1 MNLFSVPSSP
11 TTTPLPTHLTGRSF
25 SQPIIDLFNSTLPNL
40 PKALIVFAIGIII
53 IRLLSVILA
62 RILGLT
68 KLPKG
73 LIKVTIRLLDMVLW
87 LLLVIA
93 ILQLMGLS
101 NVAFALSGAFA
112 VLALAFSNGLSATV
126 GDTISGLNLARDRHF
141 RIGDRVIIGDHKS
154 EGIIIDLDTRKTRL
168 KDDDGRIHI
177 LPNSIIDKNEWILV
191 ERAGV
196 VTRPTVTNRTRAA
209 ASKLATIH
217 KKRSN

>member
-1 MNLFSVPSSP
+1 MNIFPTVPP
-11 TTTPLPTHLTGRSF
+11 APAATPVPTHLTGQSF
-25 SQPIIDLFNSTLPNL
+25 TQPIVDLFATTLPNL
-40 PKALIVFAIGIII
+40 PKAIVVFAVGVLI
-53 IRLLSVILA
+53 IRVLSIILA

-73 LIKVTIRLLDMVLW
+73 LIKVTIRLLDTVLW
-87 LLLVIA
+87 MLLIIA

-112 VLALAFSNGLSATV
+112 VLALAFSNGISATV
-126 GDTISGLNLARDRHF
+126 TDTISGLNLARDRHF
-141 RIGDRVIIGDHKS
+141 RIGDRVTVGDHKT

-168 KDDDGRIHI
+168 KDDKGMIHI

-196 VTRPTVTNRTRAA
+196 VTRTTTPQRARAA
-209 ASKLATIH
+209 AEKLATIR
-217 KKRSN
+217 KKRS